1 MRNANAKLKQ
11 ENMAL
16 KMAAQKQSLKELLV
30 PSEDVMLNELN
41 GDITPPHSDVG
52 SLSPK
57 SEVST
62 PSSPEDHQYSMVKI
76 LFQSFFSPLFS
87 S

>member
-1 MRNANAKLKQ
+1 
-11 ENMAL
+11 MAL

-30 PSEDVMLNELN
+30 PSTDDVILNELN
-41 GDITPPHSDVG
+41 GDITPPHSDIG

-62 PSSPEDHQYSMVKI
+62 PSSPEDYQYPDHQYSKVLTLHTRKLI
-76 LFQSFFSPLFS
+76 VVCQKFS
-87 S
+87 